1 MHLSVSRSQYYF
13 LNFQCSI
20 LLGWIGIGMDGTRFC
35 SRNNRNWLD
44 FLRLFQDLPMWY
56 FIFTEF
62 FFYLAQEMIR
72 RNCDCVPTVF
82 CRGYFFGCFF
92 LLGFTGF
99 FFTVGSLVRT
109 SPSRGHKSV
118 DCGKNCCDTPPYWS
132 TTTGYFFFQK
142 KKYFFFLGPNSN
154 RFRHFAA
161 ELRAFLFLLLFCFV
175 FQFFLSCI
183 SSFRFISK
191 WLTCLQL
198 SVDGGYGKQEQNDE
212 KYIETD

>member
-118 DCGKNCCDTPPYWS
+118 DCGKNCCDTPPCWS
-132 TTTGYFFFQK
+132 TTTGYYLKPLFICKICLSGSK
-142 KKYFFFLGPNSN
+142 KKPKSQLFILCNSI
-154 RFRHFAA
+154 
-161 ELRAFLFLLLFCFV
+161 LSIIFV
-175 FQFFLSCI
+175 F
-183 SSFRFISK
+183 
-191 WLTCLQL
+191 
-198 SVDGGYGKQEQNDE
+198 
-212 KYIETD
+212 

>member
-1 MHLSVSRSQYYF
+1 
-13 LNFQCSI
+13 
-20 LLGWIGIGMDGTRFC
+20 
-35 SRNNRNWLD
+35 
-44 FLRLFQDLPMWY
+44 
-56 FIFTEF
+56 
-62 FFYLAQEMIR
+62 MIR

-142 KKYFFFLGPNSN
+142 KNIFFLTPNSN

-175 FQFFLSCI
+175 FQFFFLVTKASDSSRTSTRFVSFYFVVFFFVIRFHRIFAGSAHLLSF
-183 SSFRFISK
+183 SF
-191 WLTCLQL
+191 
-198 SVDGGYGKQEQNDE
+198 SVHKKKE
-212 KYIETD
+212 KRKRK